1 MNLNEATVV
10 VSVALAHF
18 FALLSPGADFVLIV
32 RSGMTKPFRRAIGV
46 AIGISAANGVY
57 IALCLAGVGSFIAG
71 SPAILRI
78 LRIVGGVYLC
88 WLGAGGLRSKRSGD
102 LVFSVM
108 PAQGDSPAS
117 EGSARRETVAGFLS
131 SLLNPKLPLFYF
143 GLFSLALGKGLAMMI
158 RLALGV
164 WMALIVFLWDACI
177 LFALTRPRV
186 RNAFLRRVRLIDR
199 ATGLVLLIVG
209 VMILFSAR

>member
-57 IALCLAGVGSFIAG
+57 IALCLAGLGPFIAS

-78 LRIVGGVYLC
+78 LKIAGGVYLC

-102 LVFSVM
+102 LVFSGM
-108 PAQGDSPAS
+108 PAQGSPVS

-143 GLFSLALGKGLAMMI
+143 GLFSLALGKGLAMAI
-158 RLALGV
+158 RLALGA

-177 LFALTRPRV
+177 LFALTRTRV

>member
-57 IALCLAGVGSFIAG
+57 IALCLAGLGPFIAG
-71 SPAILRI
+71 SPASLRI
-78 LRIVGGVYLC
+78 LKIAGGVYLC
-88 WLGAGGLRSKRSGD
+88 WLGATGLRSKRSAD
-102 LVFSVM
+102 RVFSGM
-108 PAQGDSPAS
+108 PAQGDSTAP
-117 EGSARRETVAGFLS
+117 EGTAHRETVAGFLS

-143 GLFSLALGKGLAMMI
+143 GLFSLALGKGLSMTI
-158 RLALGV
+158 RLALGA
-164 WMALIVFLWDACI
+164 WMAAIVFLWDACI

-186 RNAFLRRVRLIDR
+186 RTSFLRRVRLIDR
-199 ATGLVLLIVG
+199 ATGLVLLVVG
-209 VMILFSAR
+209 VMVLFSAR